1 MDADRIIRTL
11 ALEPHPEGGFYRQT
25 FRSARTVETPWGPR
39 AASTNIYYLLP
50 AGGLAAL
57 HVVRSDETWHHYA
70 GAPVTVHLIDGDGAS
85 AYTLGGDVVAG
96 QVPQVVIPAGVYQA
110 TVGSPDGWALC
121 GCTVAPGFD
130 FADWEL
136 PSREKLNARFPQ
148 HGQLIATL
156 TRPEN
161 RSS

>member
-39 AASTNIYYLLP
+39 AASTCIYYLLP
-50 AGGLAAL
+50 ANGLAAL
-57 HVVRSDETWHHYA
+57 HVVRSDEVWHHYA
-70 GAPVTVHLIDGDGAS
+70 GAPVEVYLIDADGAQIHK
-85 AYTLGGDVVAG
+85 LGGDVAAG
-96 QVPQVVIPAGVYQA
+96 QVPQVVVPAGVYQA

-130 FADWEL
+130 FADWDL
-136 PSREKLNARFPQ
+136 PSRDDLLKRLPGHEA
-148 HGQLIATL
+148 LIARL
-156 TRPEN
+156 TR
-161 RSS
+161 SS